1 MGSTLSI
8 AKREF
13 RSYFDSPIAYVVICI
28 GLVALG
34 LVFFMFNGGFFDAS
48 RATMQQLFVQV
59 PRGLSWLVIPVI
71 TMRLL
76 AEEKQSGTLEMLITL
91 PVRDWEVIV
100 GKFLGAWGLV
110 LVLIAATVAYPVM
123 MFEWPW
129 DLGALD
135 TGPVMTGY
143 LGLIVYSAAAV
154 SIGLLI
160 SALADSQIIAFFI
173 TFVLLFFLH
182 FIGNALSV
190 DLPRSLSFAKEGL
203 DAAAAFISFDS
214 RMAGFQRGLINSRD
228 IVYFLSIT
236 IGCLMGA
243 FWALERRKWA

>member
-8 AKREF
+8 ARREF
-13 RSYFDSPIAYVVICI
+13 RSYFDSPVAYVVICI

-34 LVFFMFNGGFFDAS
+34 LVFFMFNGGFFEAS

-71 TMRLL
+71 TMRTL

-91 PVRDWEVIV
+91 PVRDWEVVV

-110 LVLIAATVAYPVM
+110 LVLILATIAYPVV

-135 TGPVMTGY
+135 TGPVITGY
-143 LGLIVYSAAAV
+143 IGLILYSAAAV

-160 SALADSQIIAFFI
+160 SALSESQIIAFFI

-182 FIGNALSV
+182 FVGNALQL
-190 DLPRSLSFAKEGL
+190 DLPASMSSLKGGI
-203 DAAAAFISFDS
+203 DAAASFISFDS
-214 RMAGFQRGLINSRD
+214 RLASFQRGLVNTRD
-228 IVYFLSIT
+228 VIYFLSIAG
-236 IGCLMGA
+236 GCLMGS
-243 FWALERRKWA
+243 FWALERRKWV

>member
-1 MGSTLSI
+1 MSSTLSI

-34 LVFFMFNGGFFDAS
+34 LVFFMFNGGFFEAS
-48 RATMQQLFVQV
+48 RASLQQLFVQM

-71 TMRLL
+71 TMRSL
-76 AEEKQSGTLEMLITL
+76 AEEKESGTLEMLITL

-110 LVLIAATVAYPVM
+110 LVLIGASVAYPVM

-135 TGPVMTGY
+135 TGPVITGY
-143 LGLIVYSAAAV
+143 IGLIVYSAAAV
-154 SIGLLI
+154 SIGLLV
-160 SALADSQIIAFFI
+160 SALSDSQIIAFFI

-190 DLPRSLSFAKEGL
+190 DLPRSLAFAKEGM
-203 DAAAAFISFDS
+203 DAVAAFISFDS

-228 IVYFLSIT
+228 IIYFLSIT
-236 IGCLMGA
+236 FGCLISA